1 MIEAIFLYSIRSA
14 FVLTLLYV
22 PYMLILRKESF
33 FRLNR
38 AVLLLILLFSVM
50 LPMLDVHILSLDK
63 QPVVQAAKEQMV
75 QVGIPVE
82 GYHLL
87 PEFSVQAQHVPVQ
100 VSWFH
105 VVSVLFCFVAMAM
118 LLWRIM
124 QILRMTYIVRRGN
137 LWHEVEGGI
146 DIHCHA
152 GEVSPFSWMNHVVIS
167 ERDFHENGREILLHE
182 TGHIRSLHSWD
193 LLLLSAVDNNL
204 CMATK
209 LLGAQAGRTL
219 DTISREVLAGGTN
232 VQYGENAVS
241 ARYLLTGGKTSGN
254 HYLTVDCIRRAV
266 RFLKSQN
273 AEKINGSYVAIIHP
287 DVSYDLMNDPS
298 WKYPNQYADP
308 SHIFEGE
315 IGKIEGVRFIESSEA
330 KIFHAPDLASD
341 VRTLVINGAVSGNP
355 TTKFGGSAAGVPK
368 NSLAGRWVL
377 IGNQRGY
384 VGANTSDTMTLYT
397 DSTMTAPLALN
408 CSDKT
413 IIYPGEAGAE
423 GRDVYATLIM
433 GDNAYGTTQLGG
445 EGLQHIVKQLGSAGT
460 SDPLNQRA
468 TVGWKAS
475 KVTVRLV
482 EAFMVRIETASTF
495 ESGAN

>member
-1 MIEAIFLYSIRSA
+1 MNSVIMNCDFLQRFASGTHVQGTEGVSNNVTGEVTPYGAGEGLSAEMQTYYSDYLIDNA
-14 FVLTLLYV
+14 E
-22 PYMLILRKESF
+22 PYLAHDLFAQKHRIPRGAKTISFRKYDPLPKRMTPITEGVTPDGQNLR
-33 FRLNR
+33 
-38 AVLLLILLFSVM
+38 
-50 LPMLDVHILSLDK
+50 
-63 QPVVQAAKEQMV
+63 
-75 QVGIPVE
+75 
-82 GYHLL
+82 
-87 PEFSVQAQHVPVQ
+87 
-100 VSWFH
+100 
-105 VVSVLFCFVAMAM
+105 VSVVEATVA
-118 LLWRIM
+118 
-124 QILRMTYIVRRGN
+124 QYGGY
-137 LWHEVEGGI
+137 VE
-146 DIHCHA
+146 
-152 GEVSPFSWMNHVVIS
+152 
-167 ERDFHENGREILLHE
+167 L
-182 TGHIRSLHSWD
+182 TD

-308 SHIFEGE
+308 AHIFEGE

-341 VRTLVINGAVSGNP
+341 ARALTVDGAVNGTANV
-355 TTKFGGSAAGVPK
+355 KFAGSAKGIAK
-368 NSLAGRWVL
+368 DELAGRWVL
-377 IGNQRGY
+377 IGNQRGF
-384 VGANTSDTMTLYT
+384 VGTNTADTMTLYT
-397 DSTMTAPLALN
+397 DSTKTTILPVN
-408 CSDKT
+408 CADKT
-413 IIYPGEAGAE
+413 VIYPGEAGAE

>member
-1 MIEAIFLYSIRSA
+1 MNSIIAHNDFLQAFAAGTRVQGTEGVANNVTGEVTPYGAGDGLSAEMQTYYSDYLIDNA
-14 FVLTLLYV
+14 E
-22 PYMLILRKESF
+22 PYLAHDLFAQKHKIPRGAKTISFRKYDPLPKRMTPITEGVTPDGQNLR
-33 FRLNR
+33 
-38 AVLLLILLFSVM
+38 
-50 LPMLDVHILSLDK
+50 
-63 QPVVQAAKEQMV
+63 
-75 QVGIPVE
+75 
-82 GYHLL
+82 
-87 PEFSVQAQHVPVQ
+87 
-100 VSWFH
+100 
-105 VVSVLFCFVAMAM
+105 VSVVEATVA
-118 LLWRIM
+118 
-124 QILRMTYIVRRGN
+124 QYGGY
-137 LWHEVEGGI
+137 VE
-146 DIHCHA
+146 
-152 GEVSPFSWMNHVVIS
+152 
-167 ERDFHENGREILLHE
+167 L
-182 TGHIRSLHSWD
+182 TD
-193 LLLLSAVDNNL
+193 LLLFTAVDNNL

-341 VRTLVINGAVSGNP
+341 VRTLVINGAVNGNS

-408 CSDKT
+408 CSAKT

>member
-1 MIEAIFLYSIRSA
+1 MNSIIAHNDFLQAFAAGTRVQGTEGVANNVTGEVTPYGAGDGLSAEMQTYYSDYLIDNA
-14 FVLTLLYV
+14 E
-22 PYMLILRKESF
+22 PYLAHDLFAQKHKIPRGAKTISFRKYDPLPKRMTPITEGVTPDGQNLR
-33 FRLNR
+33 
-38 AVLLLILLFSVM
+38 
-50 LPMLDVHILSLDK
+50 
-63 QPVVQAAKEQMV
+63 
-75 QVGIPVE
+75 
-82 GYHLL
+82 
-87 PEFSVQAQHVPVQ
+87 
-100 VSWFH
+100 
-105 VVSVLFCFVAMAM
+105 VSVVEATVA
-118 LLWRIM
+118 
-124 QILRMTYIVRRGN
+124 QYGGY
-137 LWHEVEGGI
+137 VE
-146 DIHCHA
+146 
-152 GEVSPFSWMNHVVIS
+152 
-167 ERDFHENGREILLHE
+167 L
-182 TGHIRSLHSWD
+182 TD

-241 ARYLLTGGKTSGN
+241 ARDLLTGGKTSGN

-341 VRTLVINGAVSGNP
+341 VRTLVINGAVSGNS

-433 GDNAYGTTQLGG
+433 GDNAYGTTQLVG

>member
-1 MIEAIFLYSIRSA
+1 MNTMNVTRDFLQHFASGTAVQGTEGVSNNATGKVTPYAPGEGLSAEMRTYYSDYLIDNA
-14 FVLTLLYV
+14 E
-22 PYMLILRKESF
+22 PYLAHDLFAQKHKIPCGAKTISFRKYDPLPKRMTPITEGVTPDGQNLR
-33 FRLNR
+33 
-38 AVLLLILLFSVM
+38 
-50 LPMLDVHILSLDK
+50 
-63 QPVVQAAKEQMV
+63 
-75 QVGIPVE
+75 
-82 GYHLL
+82 
-87 PEFSVQAQHVPVQ
+87 
-100 VSWFH
+100 
-105 VVSVLFCFVAMAM
+105 VSV
-118 LLWRIM
+118 
-124 QILRMTYIVRRGN
+124 
-137 LWHEVEGGI
+137 VEATIAQYGGYV
-146 DIHCHA
+146 
-152 GEVSPFSWMNHVVIS
+152 E
-167 ERDFHENGREILLHE
+167 L
-182 TGHIRSLHSWD
+182 TD

-241 ARYLLTGGKTSGN
+241 ARHLLTGGKTSGN

-330 KIFHAPDLASD
+330 KIFHAEDLTPNMRNL
-341 VRTLVINGAVSGNP
+341 VVETVINDYEIVFKSSNGRPIGAKDDELV
-355 TTKFGGSAAGVPK
+355 
-368 NSLAGRWVL
+368 GRWV
-377 IGNQRGY
+377 IINGVRGY
-384 VGANTSDTMTLYT
+384 IGQNTDDVMVLYPDTTM
-397 DSTMTAPLALN
+397 STPMVVD
-408 CSDKT
+408 CKEGD

-423 GRDVYATLIM
+423 GRDVYATLIL
-433 GDNAYGTTQLGG
+433 GDNAYGTTHLSGD
-445 EGLQHIVKQLGSAGT
+445 GLQHIVKQLGSAGT

-468 TVGWKAS
+468 TVGWKAG

>member
-1 MIEAIFLYSIRSA
+1 MNSVIMNCDLLQRFASGTHVQGTEGVSNNVTGEVTPYGAGEGLSAEMQTYYSDYLIDNA
-14 FVLTLLYV
+14 E
-22 PYMLILRKESF
+22 PYLAHDLFAQKHRIPRGAKTISFRKYDPLPKRMTPITEGVTPDGQNLR
-33 FRLNR
+33 
-38 AVLLLILLFSVM
+38 
-50 LPMLDVHILSLDK
+50 
-63 QPVVQAAKEQMV
+63 
-75 QVGIPVE
+75 
-82 GYHLL
+82 
-87 PEFSVQAQHVPVQ
+87 
-100 VSWFH
+100 
-105 VVSVLFCFVAMAM
+105 VSVVEATVA
-118 LLWRIM
+118 
-124 QILRMTYIVRRGN
+124 QYGGY
-137 LWHEVEGGI
+137 VE
-146 DIHCHA
+146 
-152 GEVSPFSWMNHVVIS
+152 
-167 ERDFHENGREILLHE
+167 L
-182 TGHIRSLHSWD
+182 TD

-308 SHIFEGE
+308 AHIFEGE

-330 KIFHAPDLASD
+330 KIFHASDLASD
-341 VRTLVINGAVSGNP
+341 ARTLTVDGAVNGTANV
-355 TTKFGGSAAGVPK
+355 KFAGSAKGIAK
-368 NSLAGRWVL
+368 DELAGRWVL
-377 IGNQRGY
+377 IGNQRGF
-384 VGANTSDTMTLYT
+384 VGTNTADTMTLYT
-397 DSTMTAPLALN
+397 DSTKTTILPITCA
-408 CSDKT
+408 DKT
-413 IIYPGEAGAE
+413 VIYPGEAGAE

>member
-1 MIEAIFLYSIRSA
+1 MNSIIAHNDFLQAFAAGTRVQGTEGVANNVTGEVTPYGAGEGLSAEMQTYYSDYLIDNA
-14 FVLTLLYV
+14 E
-22 PYMLILRKESF
+22 PYLAHDLFAQKHKIPRGAKTISFRKYDPLPKRMTPITEGVTPDGQNLR
-33 FRLNR
+33 
-38 AVLLLILLFSVM
+38 
-50 LPMLDVHILSLDK
+50 
-63 QPVVQAAKEQMV
+63 
-75 QVGIPVE
+75 
-82 GYHLL
+82 
-87 PEFSVQAQHVPVQ
+87 
-100 VSWFH
+100 
-105 VVSVLFCFVAMAM
+105 VSVVEATVA
-118 LLWRIM
+118 
-124 QILRMTYIVRRGN
+124 QYGGY
-137 LWHEVEGGI
+137 VE
-146 DIHCHA
+146 
-152 GEVSPFSWMNHVVIS
+152 
-167 ERDFHENGREILLHE
+167 L
-182 TGHIRSLHSWD
+182 TD

-341 VRTLVINGAVSGNP
+341 VRTLVINGAVNGNS

>member
-1 MIEAIFLYSIRSA
+1 MNISTDFLQHFAAGTLVQGTEGVSNNQTGDVTPYAQGEGLSAEMQTYYSDYLIDNA
-14 FVLTLLYV
+14 E
-22 PYMLILRKESF
+22 PYLAHDLFAQKHRIPKGAKTISFRKYDPLPKRMTPITEGVTPDGQNLR
-33 FRLNR
+33 
-38 AVLLLILLFSVM
+38 
-50 LPMLDVHILSLDK
+50 
-63 QPVVQAAKEQMV
+63 
-75 QVGIPVE
+75 
-82 GYHLL
+82 
-87 PEFSVQAQHVPVQ
+87 
-100 VSWFH
+100 
-105 VVSVLFCFVAMAM
+105 VSVVEATVA
-118 LLWRIM
+118 
-124 QILRMTYIVRRGN
+124 QYGGY
-137 LWHEVEGGI
+137 VE
-146 DIHCHA
+146 
-152 GEVSPFSWMNHVVIS
+152 
-167 ERDFHENGREILLHE
+167 L
-182 TGHIRSLHSWD
+182 TD

-254 HYLTVDCIRRAV
+254 HYMTVDCIRRAV

-273 AEKINGSYVAIIHP
+273 AEKIGGAYVAIIHP

-308 SHIFEGE
+308 AHIFEGE

-330 KIFHAPDLASD
+330 KIFHAEDLAEDS
-341 VRTLVINGAVSGNP
+341 RTLQVAEAVSN
-355 TTKFGGSAAGVPK
+355 THFVKFNGSAVGVSD
-368 NSLAGRWVL
+368 NQLAGRWIL
-377 IGNQRGY
+377 IDGRRAY
-384 VGANTSDTMTLYT
+384 VGSNTGNMLTLFT
-397 DSTMTAPLALN
+397 DSTKTLPLTLSCEAGVV
-408 CSDKT
+408 
-413 IIYPGEAGAE
+413 IYPGEAGAE
-423 GRDVYATLIM
+423 GRDVYATLIL

-468 TVGWKAS
+468 TVGWKAN

>member
-1 MIEAIFLYSIRSA
+1 MNKTTIGCDYLQHFASGTLVQGTEGVSNNVTGEMTPYAQGEGLSAEMQTYYSDYLIDNA
-14 FVLTLLYV
+14 E
-22 PYMLILRKESF
+22 PYLAHDLFAQKHRIPKGAKTISFRKYDPLPKRTTPITEGVTPDGQNLR
-33 FRLNR
+33 
-38 AVLLLILLFSVM
+38 
-50 LPMLDVHILSLDK
+50 
-63 QPVVQAAKEQMV
+63 
-75 QVGIPVE
+75 
-82 GYHLL
+82 
-87 PEFSVQAQHVPVQ
+87 
-100 VSWFH
+100 
-105 VVSVLFCFVAMAM
+105 VSVVEATVA
-118 LLWRIM
+118 
-124 QILRMTYIVRRGN
+124 QYGGY
-137 LWHEVEGGI
+137 VE
-146 DIHCHA
+146 
-152 GEVSPFSWMNHVVIS
+152 
-167 ERDFHENGREILLHE
+167 L
-182 TGHIRSLHSWD
+182 TD
-193 LLLLSAVDNNL
+193 LLLFTAVDNNL

-308 SHIFEGE
+308 AHIFEGE

-330 KIFHAPDLASD
+330 KIFHAEDLTAEN
-341 VRTLVINGAVSGNP
+341 RNLVVDGEVDDTHVIRFAGGNP
-355 TTKFGGSAAGVPK
+355 FLPANA
-368 NSLAGRWVL
+368 LAGRWVL
-377 IGNQRGY
+377 IGDHRAY
-384 VGANTSDTMTLYT
+384 VGASTTDTLTLYT
-397 DSTMTAPLALN
+397 DSTKTVPMTLICEDGL
-408 CSDKT
+408 T
-413 IIYPGEAGAE
+413 IYPGEAGAE
-423 GRDVYATLIM
+423 GRDVYATLIL

-468 TVGWKAS
+468 TVGWKAG

-482 EAFMVRIETASTF
+482 EAFMIRIETASTF

>member
-1 MIEAIFLYSIRSA
+1 MNSFNESCDFLQHFASGTHVQGTEGVSNNVTGEVTPYGAGEGLSAEMQTYYSDYLIDNA
-14 FVLTLLYV
+14 E
-22 PYMLILRKESF
+22 PYLAHDLFAQKHKIPRGAKTISFRKYDPLPKRMTPITEGVTPDGQNLR
-33 FRLNR
+33 
-38 AVLLLILLFSVM
+38 
-50 LPMLDVHILSLDK
+50 
-63 QPVVQAAKEQMV
+63 
-75 QVGIPVE
+75 
-82 GYHLL
+82 
-87 PEFSVQAQHVPVQ
+87 
-100 VSWFH
+100 
-105 VVSVLFCFVAMAM
+105 VSVVEATVA
-118 LLWRIM
+118 
-124 QILRMTYIVRRGN
+124 QYGGY
-137 LWHEVEGGI
+137 VE
-146 DIHCHA
+146 
-152 GEVSPFSWMNHVVIS
+152 
-167 ERDFHENGREILLHE
+167 L
-182 TGHIRSLHSWD
+182 TD

-273 AEKINGSYVAIIHP
+273 AEKIIGSYVAIIHP

-308 SHIFEGE
+308 AHIFEGE

-341 VRTLVINGAVSGNP
+341 ARTLTVDGAVNGTANV
-355 TTKFGGSAAGVPK
+355 KFAGSAKGIAK
-368 NSLAGRWVL
+368 DELAGRWVL
-377 IGNQRGY
+377 IGNQRGF
-384 VGANTSDTMTLYT
+384 VGTNTADTMTLYT
-397 DSTMTAPLALN
+397 DSTKTVILPITCA
-408 CSDKT
+408 DKT
-413 IIYPGEAGAE
+413 VIYPGEAGAE

>member
-1 MIEAIFLYSIRSA
+1 MKTMNVGCDFLQHFASGTLVQGTEGVSNNATGEMTPYAKGEGLTAEMQTYYSDYLIDNA
-14 FVLTLLYV
+14 E
-22 PYMLILRKESF
+22 PYLAHDLFAQKHRIPKGAKTISFRKYDPLPKRMTPITEGVTPDGQNLR
-33 FRLNR
+33 
-38 AVLLLILLFSVM
+38 
-50 LPMLDVHILSLDK
+50 
-63 QPVVQAAKEQMV
+63 
-75 QVGIPVE
+75 
-82 GYHLL
+82 
-87 PEFSVQAQHVPVQ
+87 
-100 VSWFH
+100 
-105 VVSVLFCFVAMAM
+105 VSVVEATVA
-118 LLWRIM
+118 
-124 QILRMTYIVRRGN
+124 QYGGY
-137 LWHEVEGGI
+137 VE
-146 DIHCHA
+146 
-152 GEVSPFSWMNHVVIS
+152 
-167 ERDFHENGREILLHE
+167 L
-182 TGHIRSLHSWD
+182 TD

-308 SHIFEGE
+308 AHIFEGE
-315 IGKIEGVRFIESSEA
+315 IGKIEGVRFIESCEA
-330 KIFHAPDLASD
+330 KIFHADDLASD
-341 VRTLVINGAVSGNP
+341 SRTLTVNGAVN
-355 TTKFGGSAAGVPK
+355 TTHYVKFDGSKAGIAEGD
-368 NSLAGRWVL
+368 LAGRWVL
-377 IGNQRGY
+377 INGQRAY
-384 VGANTSDTMTLYT
+384 VGSNTGEVMTLYT
-397 DSTMTAPLALN
+397 DST
-408 CSDKT
+408 KT
-413 IIYPGEAGAE
+413 LIMPISCEDNTVIYPGEAGAE
-423 GRDVYATLIM
+423 GRDVYATLIL

-468 TVGWKAS
+468 TVGWKAN